1 MKAGPRSAGRGVWPW
16 CSPDLLPSSLSM
28 SSSWDRCRAR
38 ICPLSG
44 MQHLRLQVL
53 QQVQSK
59 VRMLGD
65 YRRLASL
72 RRTSVRIAPIDP
84 FRTSPLRPRSTQQP
98 PRNRAAEPPT
108 RPPAPSRRADA
119 HAARSR
125 TGRTARLEHARS
137 IVPGRQV
144 QARRSDALVIARLGH
159 PTVPAP
165 RAQSLCFFVS
175 L

>member
-1 MKAGPRSAGRGVWPW
+1 MPLR
-16 CSPDLLPSSLSM
+16 LLAKTAS
-28 SSSWDRCRAR
+28 DRCRAR

-44 MQHLRLQVL
+44 TRHLRLQVL

-84 FRTSPLRPRSTQQP
+84 FRTSPLRPRSTQRP

-119 HAARSR
+119 RAARSR
-125 TGRTARLEHARS
+125 TGRTARLEHARCAWPTRT
-137 IVPGRQV
+137 VE
-144 QARRSDALVIARLGH
+144 ARRSDALVIARLGH
-159 PTVPAP
+159 PNVPSP
-165 RAQSLCFFVS
+165 RAHLFVS